1 MDYLK
6 CHRNFKKKLEKEL
19 NKMIAR
25 EKKSLEVK
33 NIPSDKFCDALCQ
46 LASTTG
52 GRLHY
57 WKSACHSGSG
67 DKRSACAVVLGMERL
82 A

>member
-19 NKMIAR
+19 DKMIAG
-25 EKKSLEVK
+25 EKRVWTLRIFRLINFAMLLVAKPMILTAGSV
-33 NIPSDKFCDALCQ
+33 I
-46 LASTTG
+46 G
-52 GRLHY
+52 GDISSI
-57 WKSACHSGSG
+57 KDISSAF
-67 DKRSACAVVLGMERL
+67 VVAPWMERL

>member
-33 NIPSDKFCDALCQ
+33 NIPSDNSAMLLVAKPMILTAG
-46 LASTTG
+46 SVIG
-52 GRLHY
+52 GDISSI
-57 WKSACHSGSG
+57 KDISSAF
-67 DKRSACAVVLGMERL
+67 AVALGMERL